1 MIVATPVI
9 AELNMPRF
17 MASGDTSRLT
27 LDITNL
33 TDKPQKLNVAL
44 TASGLLELVSDSPAA
59 VELAPVCVLRCLSRC
74 EHCRVMAMEKFRP
87 PLAG

>member
-1 MIVATPVI
+1 MI

-27 LDITNL
+27 LDITDL
-33 TDKPQKLNVAL
+33 THNRKNSRCP

-59 VELAPVCVLRCLSRC
+59 VELAPGVRLRCYPGASI
-74 EHCRVMAMEKFRP
+74 
-87 PLAG
+87 AGLWRWRNSGDH

>member
-1 MIVATPVI
+1 MI

-44 TASGLLELVSDSPAA
+44 TASGLLELVSNSPH
-59 VELAPVCVLRCLSRC
+59 LLN
-74 EHCRVMAMEKFRP
+74 
-87 PLAG
+87 

>member
-1 MIVATPVI
+1 MIVAAPVI

-33 TDKPQKLNVAL
+33 TDKPQNLML
-44 TASGLLELVSDSPAA
+44 
-59 VELAPVCVLRCLSRC
+59 
-74 EHCRVMAMEKFRP
+74 F
-87 PLAG
+87 

>member
-1 MIVATPVI
+1 MIVAAPVI

-59 VELAPVCVLRCLSRC
+59 VELAPCAYYAVYPGASIAVLWRWRNSG
-74 EHCRVMAMEKFRP
+74 HH
-87 PLAG
+87 

>member
-1 MIVATPVI
+1 MI

-33 TDKPQKLNVAL
+33 TDKPQ
-44 TASGLLELVSDSPAA
+44 ELQPSPDRQRFA
-59 VELAPVCVLRCLSRC
+59 
-74 EHCRVMAMEKFRP
+74 
-87 PLAG
+87 

>member
-1 MIVATPVI
+1 MIVAAPVI

-44 TASGLLELVSDSPAA
+44 TASGLLELVSNSPAP
-59 VELAPVCVLRCLSRC
+59 VELARCAYYAVYPGASIARLWRWRNSG
-74 EHCRVMAMEKFRP
+74 HH
-87 PLAG
+87 